1 MLERK
6 LNRKE
11 EESSVVLSLSAPQI
25 FLKSVGMARCNTTA
39 WLFQD
44 VNHGGISW
52 GTALF

>member
-11 EESSVVLSLSAPQI
+11 EESTVILSLSAPV
-25 FLKSVGMARCNTTA
+25 FLKNVGMARCNTTA

-52 GTALF
+52 STALF